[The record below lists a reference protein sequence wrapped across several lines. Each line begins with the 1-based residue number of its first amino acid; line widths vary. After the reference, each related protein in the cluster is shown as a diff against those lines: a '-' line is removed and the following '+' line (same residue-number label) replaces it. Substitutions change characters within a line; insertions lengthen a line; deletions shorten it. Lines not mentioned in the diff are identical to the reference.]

1 MAFESY
7 VLVCGGT
14 ACVSG
19 GGDSVVEEFKKELAA
34 VGLSEKVQI
43 VVTGC
48 LGFCEQ
54 GPIVKILSLIPLMPS
69 VSHTYTLR
77 ASKFLIV

>member
-1 MAFESY
+1 MAYESY

-14 ACVSG
+14 ACCSSG
-19 GGDSVVEEFKKELAA
+19 GTSVVEAFKKELEAA
-34 VGLSEKVQI
+34 GLKDKVQV

-54 GPIVKILSLIPLMPS
+54 GPIVKILPQGTFYVQVRPR
-69 VSHTYTLR
+69 T
-77 ASKFLIV
+77 